1 MPNFSEEEMLLVAE
15 LVREFPEVE
24 SKGYNNKTLRKKA
37 NTWGE
42 ILQKFN
48 SWNPNGIKQDM
59 NQIQGCW
66 RPLKLQSKQE
76 HNLQHREARKTSR
89 GKAPASPSEVSKS
102 LAKFYQLQW
111 IR

>member
-37 NTWGE
+37 NTWKE

-48 SWNPNGIKQDM
+48 S
-59 NQIQGCW
+59 
-66 RPLKLQSKQE
+66 
-76 HNLQHREARKTSR
+76 
-89 GKAPASPSEVSKS
+89 
-102 LAKFYQLQW
+102 
-111 IR
+111 

>member
-37 NTWGE
+37 NTWEE

-48 SWNPNGIKQDM
+48 SWNPNGIKQDL

-66 RPLKLQSKQE
+66 RPLKL
-76 HNLQHREARKTSR
+76 
-89 GKAPASPSEVSKS
+89 
-102 LAKFYQLQW
+102 
-111 IR
+111 